1 MQVAIRVRLSLR
13 RSFLARAG
21 SWFQIIHR
29 LVVGLKLYCS
39 RHDFGTEMLQ
49 RTGNQAFRAA
59 GSTGFENNILG
70 HQGFPPGVE
79 STCLIIANQD
89 WTEDVKTRQ
98 AA

>member
-1 MQVAIRVRLSLR
+1 
-13 RSFLARAG
+13 
-21 SWFQIIHR
+21 
-29 LVVGLKLYCS
+29 
-39 RHDFGTEMLQ
+39 MLQ